1 MDDDYCSLDTTKS
14 LDQAYANPRESVR
27 FLKMRPDA
35 CINTSP
41 GILKTA
47 RICTPN
53 GTPLSSALQVDL
65 TELRPARIGS
75 GAAYLAYLNY
85 NPTAL
90 PACAGLSPK
99 ASATIYDCP

>member
-14 LDQAYANPRESVR
+14 LDQAFADPREAVR

-65 TELRPARIGS
+65 TELRPECIVS
-75 GAAYLAYLNY
+75 GAAYLAYLNC
-85 NPTAL
+85 NPPTFTRL
-90 PACAGLSPK
+90 RGS
-99 ASATIYDCP
+99 